1 MQLNKYRKA
10 ISVFFAALI
19 LITVC
24 VVLPVTASAGY
35 AGEAKEAAI
44 SDILPGDGEGGMAR
58 NNDGSDRSGTGTDDD
73 ILDPD
78 NGTVGNDVDHD
89 DGDGSGTSDGKDDS
103 RDTSDADVTSDK
115 TSDTSGKKDDVTS
128 GKDTT
133 NDLVDDVKDEAEN
146 MGVWGVII
154 AIIIIVIIIALIFA
168 IIPKR
173 KK

>member
-24 VVLPVTASAGY
+24 VVLPVTAGA
-35 AGEAKEAAI
+35 ANVKEAAI
-44 SDILPGDGEGGMAR
+44 SDVLPGDGGMAR
-58 NNDGSDRSGTGTDDD
+58 NNDGADGDTSGDL
-73 ILDPD
+73 LDPD
-78 NGTVGNDVDHD
+78 NGTVENDVDHD
-89 DGDGSGTSDGKDDS
+89 DDNGSDTSDGKDDS

-115 TSDTSGKKDDVTS
+115 KDDVTS
-128 GKDTT
+128 DKKDKDTSVGGTT

>member
-35 AGEAKEAAI
+35 TAEAEEAAI
-44 SDILPGDGEGGMAR
+44 SDVLPGDGEDGMTK
-58 NNDGSDRSGTGTDDD
+58 NNDGTDRNSTGTDDD

-78 NGTVGNDVDHD
+78 NGTVENDVDHD
-89 DGDGSGTSDGKDDS
+89 DNSGSDTSDGKVDS
-103 RDTSDADVTSDK
+103 RDTSDAAVTSDK
-115 TSDTSGKKDDVTS
+115 TSDTSGKKDDATS
-128 GKDTT
+128 DKGTT
-133 NDLVDDVKDEAEN
+133 NDLVDDVKDETKN

-154 AIIIIVIIIALIFA
+154 AIIIIVIIIALIFV

>member
-1 MQLNKYRKA
+1 MQLNKYKKA

-44 SDILPGDGEGGMAR
+44 SDVLPGDGEGGMAR
-58 NNDGSDRSGTGTDDD
+58 SNDGSDRSGTDTNDD

-115 TSDTSGKKDDVTS
+115 TSDTSGKNDDATS
-128 GKDTT
+128 DKDTT